1 MNMVKKSICGLTSD
15 EIFDLIRPDGFTV
28 PNALSITTNVYK
40 KHKSDIS
47 LFEKIP
53 KALKALLSTNA
64 KSGIFF
70 PKNSIVSEDKSVK
83 YLFSSESG
91 KTFETVYIPDGRRH
105 TVCVSTQS
113 GCRMG
118 CTFCATAKYGFKGNL
133 TSSEIVNQ
141 IIAIPQ
147 ADKVTHV
154 VFMGMGEPMDN
165 LENVL
170 KACKIITAEWGLAL
184 SSRNITVSTVGILPG
199 IKEFLK
205 TSDCNLT
212 FSLYSPFTDE
222 RIKNVLIEKLYPFH
236 KILDIMTHFKAR
248 KGRRL
253 SIAYIMIKD
262 VNDTDSHLNELISIL
277 RGSSVRVNLIP
288 YHSHFTHLYLSSS
301 EERMKYFKHNLV
313 ISGISASIRKSR
325 GTDISAACGLLA
337 AGDHPTPQK
346 GG

>member
-1 MNMVKKSICGLTSD
+1 MNMVEKSICGLTSN
-15 EIFDLIRPDGFTV
+15 EVYDLISPAGFT
-28 PNALSITTNVYK
+28 LSHAVSILNNVYK
-40 KHKSDIS
+40 KHRSDIL
-47 LFEKIP
+47 LFKKIP
-53 KALKALLSTNA
+53 NALRVMLSSIA
-64 KSGIFF
+64 VSGVFL
-70 PKNSIVSEDKSVK
+70 PESEIVSEDKSVK
-83 YLFSSESG
+83 YLFSSVSG
-91 KTFETVYIPDGRRH
+91 GKFETVYIPDGKRY

-133 TSSEIVNQ
+133 TASEIVNQ

-147 ADKVTHV
+147 ADKVTHI

-165 LENVL
+165 MENVL
-170 KACKIITAEWGLAL
+170 KACNIITAEWGMAL
-184 SSRNITVSTVGILPG
+184 SPRNVTVSTVGILPG
-199 IKEFLK
+199 IEEFLNG
-205 TSDCNLT
+205 SDCNMT
-212 FSLYSPFTDE
+212 FSLYSPFSDE
-222 RIKNVLIEKLYPFH
+222 RLKAVPIEKLYPFH